1 MKYLLI
7 ISVAL
12 LMACDQKKADIPV
25 DETVETQAIMQTIE
39 GETDAF
45 FNGNYEEW
53 ASFWSHDPMAM
64 QAWNNSD
71 GSADAAIGWE
81 QINSQ
86 GKNWIETY
94 YNNGENIIHPDV
106 KKEDPRVKFFDDHT
120 AYLIWKQYNAD
131 QDRQYYSVS
140 QETRL
145 MKKEDG
151 KWKILNVS
159 AFWSTEEKIAVD
171 SLEIK

>member
-7 ISVAL
+7 ISIAL
-12 LMACDQKKADIPV
+12 LVACDEKKENV
-25 DETVETQAIMQTIE
+25 FMDESVETKAIMQTIE
-39 GETDAF
+39 GETNAF
-45 FNGNYEEW
+45 FNGNYKEW
-53 ASFWSHDPMAM
+53 TSFWSHDSMAM

-71 GSADAAIGWE
+71 GSADAAIGWD
-81 QINSQ
+81 QINQQ
-86 GKNWIETY
+86 GKYWIDTY
-94 YNNGENIIHPDV
+94 YKNGKNVIHPEV
-106 KKEDPRVKFFDDHT
+106 KKEEPKVMFFDDYT
-120 AYLIWKQYNAD
+120 AYLMWKQYNTD
-131 QDRQYYSVS
+131 QDKQYYSVS

-159 AFWSTEEKIAVD
+159 AFWSTEDKIAVD